1 MIIRPYNET
10 TQEAHGRNNPV
21 TSNPLWNATFRV
33 GEADLEYM
41 ALEATDLP
49 ESLHGYQ
56 LARSGPLDNQ
66 EMAENGFTGSTADR
80 FREAGRIGGFMR
92 EFVPTADVSPAN
104 GLNFVGA
111 TVVHLFENPDQ
122 VSGWMADIF
131 VKDFEDNVGES
142 VGSGQQIVSV
152 ERVETGSFYDES
164 VGLYVLQGGPA
175 GLLSSTV
182 IDFRVGRLLGV
193 AFVGSIG
200 EHERT
205 QLATEMALALEKRM
219 VQVALGGR

>member
-1 MIIRPYNET
+1 MS
-10 TQEAHGRNNPV
+10 
-21 TSNPLWNATFRV
+21 SNPLWSATLRV

-41 ALEATDLP
+41 ALEAGDLP
-49 ESLHGYQ
+49 EDLRGYQ
-56 LARSGPLDNQ
+56 LAREGPLDNQ
-66 EMAENGFTGSTADR
+66 EMAENGFKGNTAER
-80 FREAGRIGGFMR
+80 FRDAGRIGGFMR
-92 EFVPTADVSPAN
+92 EFVPTSDMTPTS
-104 GLNFVGA
+104 GMNFVGA
-111 TVVHLFENPDQ
+111 TVVHLFESPEQ
-122 VSGWMADIF
+122 VSGWMSDIF
-131 VKDFEDNVGES
+131 VKDFEDNIGES

-152 ERVETGSFYDES
+152 QRVEPNGFYDEA

-193 AFVGSIG
+193 AFVGSVG

-205 QLATEMALALEKRM
+205 NLATELALTLEKRI

>member
-1 MIIRPYNET
+1 MS
-10 TQEAHGRNNPV
+10 
-21 TSNPLWNATFRV
+21 SNPLWSATLRV

-41 ALEATDLP
+41 ALEAGDLP
-49 ESLHGYQ
+49 EDLRGYQ
-56 LARSGPLDNQ
+56 LAREGPLDNQ
-66 EMAENGFTGSTADR
+66 EMAENGFKGNTADR
-80 FREAGRIGGFMR
+80 FRSAGRVGGFMR
-92 EFVPTADVSPAN
+92 EFVPTSDVSPAS
-104 GLNFVGA
+104 GVNFVGA

-122 VSGWMADIF
+122 VSGWMSDIF

-152 ERVETGSFYDES
+152 QRLEPGGFYDEA

-182 IDFRVGRLLGV
+182 IDFRVGRVLGV

-200 EHERT
+200 EHDRSE
-205 QLATEMALALEKRM
+205 LATEMALALEKRI

>member
-1 MIIRPYNET
+1 MS
-10 TQEAHGRNNPV
+10 
-21 TSNPLWNATFRV
+21 SNPLWNATFRV

-49 ESLHGYQ
+49 EDLRGYQ
-56 LARSGPLDNQ
+56 LARSGTLDNQ
-66 EMAENGFTGSTADR
+66 EMAENGFKGSTADR

-92 EFVPTADVSPAN
+92 EFVPTSDVSPAS
-104 GLNFVGA
+104 GVNFVGA

-122 VSGWMADIF
+122 VSGWMSDIF

-152 ERVETGSFYDES
+152 QKVETGGFHDES

-200 EHERT
+200 EHDRT
-205 QLATEMALALEKRM
+205 PLATEMALALEKRM
-219 VQVALGGR
+219 VQVALGV